1 MGESVKGTK
10 KMARIKRSLPTWLL
24 WRAGL
29 AVFAVAAAAA
39 GFVAWSRWIASPFR
53 FSSGPRQVDAIRGIS
68 QAITYTLAYE
78 GVAPVGVVGAL
89 FVVTG
94 ESLHVEFDSVWLST
108 REGAREVRVP
118 ADGNLTGEPISL
130 RPGERLYFIVG
141 LRGAS
146 RGVNGVRGFR
156 VIFDLFGLRLTQELR
171 LPDDYVIIV
180 G

>member
-1 MGESVKGTK
+1 MK
-10 KMARIKRSLPTWLL
+10 KTAKTKRSFPKWLS

-29 AVFAVAAAAA
+29 AAIAAAAA
-39 GFVAWSRWIASPFR
+39 VVGLMAWNQWVASPFR
-53 FSSGPRQVDAIRGIS
+53 FSAGPRQVNAIRGVN

-78 GVAPVGVVGAL
+78 GVAPAGVAGAL

-94 ESLHVEFDSVWLST
+94 ESLHVAFDSVWLS
-108 REGAREVRVP
+108 ARAEARDVLVP
-118 ADGNLTGEPISL
+118 ADGKLTGEPIRL
-130 RPGERLYFIVG
+130 RPGDRLYFVVG

-156 VIFDLFGLRLTQELR
+156 VIFDLFGLRFTQELR

-180 G
+180 S